1 MTQIKLLSVPS
12 DLEKCREIGNLLCQI
27 LGRPA
32 ALPLKSVSM
41 KAHCLSGLSR
51 VNVQQTFIND
61 HKDFI
66 EAVYIFPLSP
76 TASVSKFEMKVGDRV
91 VKGLVKERG
100 EARQD
105 YAQAIESGHR
115 ASLLEQERDDVF
127 TVQVGNIKPGEEV
140 SINLEYVELLG
151 FSSDGRTSLRLP
163 TVVAPRY
170 TPGNEVNRD
179 NVGVGVEMDT
189 DIVPDASRITPPRL
203 VPGFEAK
210 TALTIN
216 VELEGFDEIGELSC
230 SQHAVKTAFGKKVK
244 VELSGDDELLNR
256 DFILSWQV
264 AGAELTSSAFFEPAQ
279 SEAENAKKTESI
291 SESKSS
297 SEYFGF
303 VTINPPS
310 LKEEEF
316 YTMPRDIVFLLDR
329 SGSMHGQKMASASS
343 SLSLLLTTLSDRDR
357 FAIAAFD
364 DTVEWMNKRGRYT
377 PLFIKADEY
386 GIALGEKF
394 LRDIQPRGGTEM
406 HGALSSVATLIKDE
420 RKRKR
425 QPIVVVIT
433 DGEVSDESRIL
444 KLVQTEL
451 DNARVFCLG
460 IDSSVNAGL
469 LQRMAN
475 LGGGTSTLVP
485 PGAELEK
492 ALQSIAGEI
501 GVPVLSKIEIEL
513 LDKDGKEK
521 EIELAV
527 EKIRDVFEGRPST
540 VFFRAAKDICGGK
553 LKVSGDLAD
562 GSDFEQEINLAE
574 VQEAGLPSIY
584 ARTKIMDLEDQ
595 YRLVYAGQAVEI
607 KKQIIATSVKHQIL
621 SRFTAFVTVDDKEV
635 VNQHGDVRTV
645 VQPVEMPAAW
655 GSPASIAAAGYGAAP
670 QMAASGWGA
679 GFGGSVST
687 GSYDAIAPQS
697 AAAPTSPA
705 PTSQAAK
712 PGSAPPAER
721 SGSSLM
727 GQLVRQRRA
736 DSNEGAGSGP
746 VSPPPFPPPAGQPP
760 SPNQAQAPRP
770 EAGGA
775 WGGLGNIGSAFS
787 GMFQKKEN
795 NEAYDKYS
803 DMPKILELV
812 IKLESKLAQLKD
824 KPSDLSR
831 VAEVEA
837 LLQEIS
843 ALLMASGL
851 DFELGRLQAFLKGP
865 LPELLRAYKQSI
877 PEARMKPLLSKTL
890 GKLEEAKKE
899 LARGKGQ
906 IATEF
911 WNDSI

>member
-1 MTQIKLLSVPS
+1 MSQIKLLSVPS

-151 FSSDGRTSLRLP
+151 FSSDGHTSLRLP

-244 VELSGDDELLNR
+244 VELSRDDELLNR

-264 AGAELTSSAFFEPAQ
+264 AGTEIASSAFIEPV
-279 SEAENAKKTESI
+279 NASTED
-291 SESKSS
+291 KHS

-329 SGSMHGQKMASASS
+329 SGSMHGQKMASAAS
-343 SLSLLLTTLSDRDR
+343 SLSLLLTSLSDRDR

-377 PLFIKADEY
+377 PVLVKADED

-394 LRDIQPRGGTEM
+394 LREIQPRGGTEM
-406 HGALSSVATLIKDE
+406 YGALSSVAALIKEE

-444 KLVQTEL
+444 KLVQTEF

-492 ALQSIAGEI
+492 ALQSIASEI

-513 LDKDGKEK
+513 LDKNGKEE

-527 EKIRDVFEGRPST
+527 ENIRDVFEGRPST
-540 VFFRAAKDICGGK
+540 VFFTSSKDIVGGK
-553 LKVSGDLAD
+553 LKVSGALAD
-562 GSDFEQEINLAE
+562 GSDFEQEIDLAD

-595 YRLVYAGQAVEI
+595 YRLVYAGEAVEV

-655 GSPASIAAAGYGAAP
+655 GSPASIGASGYAAAAPMSAGWGAPAAPSAYGAAD
-670 QMAASGWGA
+670 ADAWG
-679 GFGGSVST
+679 GGVST
-687 GSYDAIAPQS
+687 GSFDALAPG
-697 AAAPTSPA
+697 APMPQAPA
-705 PTSQAAK
+705 PGQNQ
-712 PGSAPPAER
+712 PPQEPR
-721 SGSSLM
+721 RSSLM
-727 GQLVRQRRA
+727 GQLVRQRRPE
-736 DSNEGAGSGP
+736 SGGA
-746 VSPPPFPPPAGQPP
+746 PPPAAQTPVPPPAAQPGG
-760 SPNQAQAPRP
+760 SGS
-770 EAGGA
+770 AGGS
-775 WGGLGNIGSAFS
+775 WGGLGNIGSALS
-787 GMFQKKEN
+787 GMFQKKEDAGQ
-795 NEAYDKYS
+795 EGGGQKGAARGQVYDKYS

-812 IKLESKLAQLKD
+812 VKLESKLAQLKD